1 MSPLYDAARP
11 QTTARDAKVESVKG
25 FEGEPELE
33 HLAGDSGKE
42 PLRIALD
49 KIRPS
54 THRLR
59 HIDEAV
65 VDGLVLSIKNCGLLQ
80 PIMVTRRRDEFEV
93 VFGNHRLE
101 ACRRLSWKDIPA
113 TIVEVSEKE
122 SLLLQIAEN
131 IQRNMRINPVEE
143 AKAFKFLLN
152 EGMTIEQIAKAVG
165 KSYQYVWSKT
175 RLLETLHPK
184 ILERLEQDRFRNLK
198 ISHAEQ
204 LSLLRNTGR
213 QLELAG
219 AIEDYGISLKKL
231 EEIVYRDLLEDT
243 ASGTLSRKKKA
254 VLPIW
259 KTNETFFVEKTR
271 HCLMSYTTFNAI
283 VDGLGKRARIVGRN
297 AGGLRRQTYLQIA
310 DRTISRREWVLRC
323 FNGPP
328 DWGRVAIDGST
339 VTFSNAI
346 VRNTAFAM
354 GYVEGLL
361 GIRLKRVLKS
371 TGVYHSFEAYSPR
384 GEAATLEA

>member
-1 MSPLYDAARP
+1 MEDLAA
-11 QTTARDAKVESVKG
+11 
-25 FEGEPELE
+25 
-33 HLAGDSGKE
+33 DSGKE
-42 PLRIALD
+42 PFRIPLD
-49 KIRPS
+49 RIRPS

-59 HIDEAV
+59 RIDEAV
-65 VDGLVLSIKNCGLLQ
+65 IDGLMLSIKNCGLLQ

-113 TIVEVSEKE
+113 TIVEATEKE

-131 IQRNMRINPVEE
+131 IQRNMRINPIDE
-143 AKAFKFLLN
+143 AKALKFLLN
-152 EGMTIEQIAKAVG
+152 EGMTIDQIATSVG

-204 LSLLRNTGR
+204 LSLIRNTGR

-231 EEIVYRDLLEDT
+231 EKIIYRDLLEDT
-243 ASGTLSRKKKA
+243 SPGTLSRKKKA
-254 VLPIW
+254 LLPIW
-259 KTNETFFVEKTR
+259 RRDETFFVEKTR

-283 VDGLGKRARIVGRN
+283 VDGLGRRARIVGRN
-297 AGGLRRQTYLQIA
+297 AGGLRRQRYLQIA
-310 DRTISRREWVLRC
+310 DQTVSKREWILRC
-323 FNGPP
+323 FNEPP
-328 DWGRVAIDGST
+328 DWGRITIDGST
-339 VTFSNAI
+339 FTFSNAI

-384 GEAATLEA
+384 GEAATPKARPRVP

>member
-1 MSPLYDAARP
+1 MENPAA
-11 QTTARDAKVESVKG
+11 
-25 FEGEPELE
+25 
-33 HLAGDSGKE
+33 DSDKE
-42 PLRIALD
+42 PVRIPLD
-49 KIRPS
+49 RIRPS

-59 HIDEAV
+59 RIDEAV
-65 VDGLVLSIKNCGLLQ
+65 IDGLVLSIKNCGLLQ

-113 TIVEVSEKE
+113 TVVEATEKE

-131 IQRNMRINPVEE
+131 IQRNVRINPIDE
-143 AKAFKFLLN
+143 AKALKFLLS
-152 EGMTIEQIAKAVG
+152 EGMTIDQIATAVG

-175 RLLETLHPK
+175 RLLDSLHPK

-204 LSLLRNTGR
+204 LSLIRNGER

-231 EEIVYRDLLEDT
+231 EKIVYRDLLEDT
-243 ASGTLSRKKKA
+243 PSGSLSKKKKA
-254 VLPIW
+254 LLPIW
-259 KTNETFFVEKTR
+259 RRDETFFVEKTR

-283 VDGLGKRARIVGRN
+283 VDGLGKRARVVGRN
-297 AGGLRRQTYLQIA
+297 AGALRRQRYLQIA
-310 DRTISRREWVLRC
+310 DQTISKREWILRC
-323 FNGPP
+323 FNEPP
-328 DWGRVAIDGST
+328 DWGRIAIDGST

-371 TGVYHSFEAYSPR
+371 TGVYHSFEADSPR
-384 GEAATLEA
+384 GELATQKAQPRIS